1 MKTNILGTEYE
12 LNEKNWRDDELLE
25 DNYNGYC
32 DTSVKKLVV
41 EEMNERKS
49 GQKEDLSYYKKSVK
63 RHEIIHGF
71 LYESGLDTC
80 CGWFVRKWWIGLLFS
95 FRNYRKRLRKLGA
108 YKGEINFSAIITMKN
123 SL

>member
-80 CGWFVRKWWIGLLFS
+80 CGWVCEEMVDWLAIQFP
-95 FRNYRKRLRKLGA
+95 KLQKAFEEAGCV
-108 YKGEINFSAIITMKN
+108 
-123 SL
+123 